1 MKKNIVVFGGSG
13 LIGKEICKSLKS
25 SGNKLIN
32 FDLKNNPSVKTFKI
46 KNLSNTEILKTIS
59 TSKKVLGSIDCL
71 IVCIYPKK
79 YFPKSSNLLKNST
92 QNYIDDINE
101 HFGSY
106 LRINLEFIRYF
117 EKKKSGNIINF
128 SSIYSK
134 FLPRFE
140 IYKNTKMGVPL
151 SYFLSKN
158 SIVSFSKYLSKYF
171 LKSKIRI
178 NTISP
183 GGIFDNQNEKFIEN
197 YLKFCG
203 DKKML
208 SPENIT
214 PVLHMLISDKSMSI
228 TGQDFIID
236 DGFTL

>member
-1 MKKNIVVFGGSG
+1 M
-13 LIGKEICKSLKS
+13 KS

-101 HFGSY
+101 NFGSY

-158 SIVSFSKYLSKYF
+158 SIVSLGRHIKKISKVLTKYIFHYHYNLKKLFDALSLLNIAIQYF
-171 LKSKIRI
+171 L
-178 NTISP
+178 P
-183 GGIFDNQNEKFIEN
+183 CIE
-197 YLKFCG
+197 L
-203 DKKML
+203 L
-208 SPENIT
+208 
-214 PVLHMLISDKSMSI
+214 
-228 TGQDFIID
+228 
-236 DGFTL
+236 